1 MVAERYDALLFDLDG
16 VVYRGDAVIPS
27 APATIAALVE
37 RGTSIAYLT
46 NNSSSTPERVAAKLA
61 GMGVPA
67 RTDQIVSS
75 GVATAAM
82 LDREGAAGASAFV
95 IGEAGVREALAA
107 VGIDLLDGEP
117 SRADLVVIG
126 WDRSVDYAKLRTAVL
141 LVQRGAR
148 LIATNADA
156 SYPAPDGLWPGAG
169 AILAAV
175 TTTTGAS
182 PTIVGKPG
190 RPMFDAAAERLEASR
205 PLVVGDRLDTDVA
218 GAAAVGWDSMLVLT
232 GAATPA
238 ELVLSPV
245 LPSYVAKDLSAVLRP
260 VPPASFRTAAAE
272 DLPGLVGLLGAAG
285 LSADGVQGRLD
296 QTLVSDEPGPGGAPR
311 PTATACLQVVEGF
324 GILRSVAVRNDL
336 RHGGL
341 GMLATAAAVGRARSL
356 GASHISLFTETA
368 AGFFGRLGF
377 RAVERD
383 ALPEPVTSSR
393 HAAEEC
399 AASATA
405 MVLEV

>member
-1 MVAERYDALLFDLDG
+1 VAERYDALLFDLDG

-27 APATIAALVE
+27 APATIAALGE
-37 RGTSIAYLT
+37 RGMPVAFLT
-46 NNSSSTPERVAAKLA
+46 NNSSRTLEQVAAKLA

-75 GVATAAM
+75 GLATAAM
-82 LDREGAAGASAFV
+82 LDRQGAAGSSAFV

-107 VGIDLLDGEP
+107 VGIHVLDGEP
-117 SRADLVVIG
+117 PRADLVVIG
-126 WDRSVDYAKLRTAVL
+126 WDRSVDYARLRTASL
-141 LVQRGAR
+141 LVERGAR

-182 PTIVGKPG
+182 PTIVGKPA
-190 RPMFDAAAERLEASR
+190 RPMFDAAAEKLGASR

-218 GAAAVGWDSMLVLT
+218 GAAAVGWHAMLVLT

-238 ELVLSPV
+238 DVVLSRV
-245 LPSYVAKDLSAVLRP
+245 HPSYVAKDLSAVLLP
-260 VPPASFRTAAAE
+260 VPPASFRTAGPA
-272 DLPGLVGLLGAAG
+272 DVQSLVQLLVAAG
-285 LSADGVQGRLD
+285 LSADGVDGRLD
-296 QTLVSDEPGPGGAPR
+296 ETIVSDEPGPDGTPR
-311 PTATACLQVVEGF
+311 LTATACLQEVEGF
-324 GILRSVAVRNDL
+324 AILRSVAVRDDL
-336 RHGGL
+336 RANGL
-341 GMLATAAAVGRARSL
+341 GMLATAAAVGRAREL
-356 GASHISLFTETA
+356 GATHISLFTETA
-368 AGFFGRLGF
+368 TAFFARLGF

-383 ALPEPVTSSR
+383 ALPEPVARSR